1 MALPIV
7 TGAQYAN
14 PLPALEARRW
24 LGALAGGIA
33 ALYLVLFVALLG
45 KVGPEDQDQFFVF
58 HELQF
63 WNSSFF
69 GIAKQWTPLMCGGL
83 SLAGEPQVPFMSLS
97 MMLAYLCGPFWGLK
111 LATAAYFVAGWS
123 GAYLYAGLWLR
134 EAGQRL
140 LAASLFIGNGFFI
153 CRFGYGHIDFMPFL
167 TLPLLLWMLHRL
179 SGIGAA
185 GLHGHLRRAVA
196 VALLGALIAV
206 GVDGS
211 PVAIIHLLVW
221 VGLYAAALAC
231 VGRSWRPLA
240 ILAGALAL
248 ALLLDAG
255 YLWPMLQAQASQPR
269 LTPDR
274 FTSFLT
280 LVWFA
285 LIPMRG
291 KLLPANGL
299 GHELTVYIG
308 PVLAWLVWRERAWLR
323 SSLPNAMR
331 RPIIFVSCVS
341 IVLGMGSLRGLHVP
355 TILSPFDL
363 LRPLPGFRSIGV
375 TGRYWGFL
383 ALPLSLCGAA
393 ALWRF
398 ASQDM
403 PRARLRM
410 VLGLTIFLQLGFQLE
425 TTLAYWLPT
434 RTYHAEEVRSP
445 FRAGPQD
452 IRYVARGKTPQGVFI
467 TPTQGVMDC
476 YDMDDFRHSEM
487 AAGSALIKEAR
498 TDIGRSLAASA
509 FSARFATWSQIL
521 VQPAPGSEL
530 PDMGVRLVLHQAY
543 HPYWQAHGCATR
555 ADGKGNLVLD
565 CPAASF
571 GRRPVDL
578 RFNDPLSALAA
589 SVSLVAWQAWL
600 ATLALTLLLLRLQS
614 ALKPAVAADGGVLR
628 GGPVNSAP
636 GSHR

>member
-1 MALPIV
+1 MLGPIV
-7 TGAQYAN
+7 TGDHRGGSV
-14 PLPALEARRW
+14 PSLEARRW
-24 LGALAGGIA
+24 LAALSGGIVA
-33 ALYLVLFVALLG
+33 VYLILFVALLG
-45 KVGPEDQDQFFVF
+45 KVGPEDQDQFLVF

-69 GIAKQWTPLMCGGL
+69 GMAKQWTPLMCGGL

-111 LATAAYFVAGWS
+111 IATAIYFVAGWS

-134 EAGQRL
+134 RAEPRL
-140 LAASLFIGNGFFI
+140 LAAALFIGNGFFI
-153 CRFGYGHIDFMPFL
+153 CRFSYGHIDFMPFL
-167 TLPLLLWMLHRL
+167 TLPLLLWTLHKI
-179 SGIGAA
+179 SDTGAD
-185 GLHGHLRRAVA
+185 GWQGHVRHA
-196 VALLGALIAV
+196 VALALMGALIAMA
-206 GVDGS
+206 VDGS

-221 VGLYAAALAC
+221 IGLYAVALGFVC
-231 VGRSWRPLA
+231 RSWRPPLF
-240 ILAGALAL
+240 LAGALML

-255 YLWPMLQAQASQPR
+255 YLWPMLQAQDSQPR

-291 KLLPANGL
+291 KVLPANGL

-323 SSLPNAMR
+323 TSLPDSMR
-331 RPIIFVSCVS
+331 LPIVFVSCVS

-363 LRPLPGFRSIGV
+363 LRPLPGFRSIGI

-398 ASQDM
+398 AGEDM
-403 PRARLRM
+403 PRERLRR
-410 VLGLTIFLQLGFQLE
+410 VLGFAIFLQLGFQLE

-434 RTYHAEEVRSP
+434 RTYHADELRAP
-445 FRAGPQD
+445 FRSGPQD
-452 IRYVARGKTPQGVFI
+452 IRYVARGKTPQGALI
-467 TPTQGVMDC
+467 TPTQGVLDC
-476 YDMDDFRHSEM
+476 YDMDDFRRSEM
-487 AAGSALIKEAR
+487 APGTTLIKEAR
-498 TDIGRSLAASA
+498 TDIGQILASSS
-509 FSARFATWSQIL
+509 FSGRFASWSHIV
-521 VQPAPGSEL
+521 VQPTPGSEL

-543 HPYWQAHGCATR
+543 HPYWQAHGCATQ
-555 ADGKGNLVLD
+555 ADTKGNLVLD

-571 GRRPVDL
+571 AHRPVDL
-578 RFNDPLSALAA
+578 RFHDELSTLSA
-589 SVSLVAWQAWL
+589 SISQIAWRAWL
-600 ATLALTLLLLRLQS
+600 AGLALMLMLLKLQ
-614 ALKPAVAADGGVLR
+614 AMLTPAVA
-628 GGPVNSAP
+628 S
-636 GSHR
+636 SE